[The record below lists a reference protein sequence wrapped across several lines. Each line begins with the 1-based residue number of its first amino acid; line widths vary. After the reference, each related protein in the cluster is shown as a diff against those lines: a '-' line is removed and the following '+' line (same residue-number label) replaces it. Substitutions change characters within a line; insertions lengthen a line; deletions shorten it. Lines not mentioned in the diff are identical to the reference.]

1 MKEDIAKSKDL
12 WKTPK
17 SLGISKTFSS
27 VQTNAIEDTK
37 CLKFDLKSVA
47 QTSAKFYSNLVK
59 SLLKNFPNSPYKFY
73 INSVHQY
80 YKNLENVREIF
91 RRWCKYS
98 DKTYSKNMYISIS
111 SGLFPSDCKIAKL
124 KPLYKKGSKTNP
136 ENFRPISLLPL
147 ISKVIERIVYDQV
160 DNFLLQNNILY
171 NYQSGFRKNHST
183 DLCLSFIND
192 EILKGFDKGL
202 FTGMILIDLQ
212 KAFDTINHEILLGK
226 LHAIGFSEKTVAW
239 FKLYLSDRAFKVN
252 INNHFSD
259 LSKISCG
266 VPLVSILGPLLFLL
280 YVNNMPQATH
290 SDLFLYPDDSGLTLQ
305 HKDVHTIEH

>member
-1 MKEDIAKSKDL
+1 M
-12 WKTPK
+12 
-17 SLGISKTFSS
+17 
-27 VQTNAIEDTK
+27 
-37 CLKFDLKSVA
+37 
-47 QTSAKFYSNLVK
+47 
-59 SLLKNFPNSPYKFY
+59 
-73 INSVHQY
+73 
-80 YKNLENVREIF
+80 
-91 RRWCKYS
+91 
-98 DKTYSKNMYISIS
+98 
-111 SGLFPSDCKIAKL
+111 
-124 KPLYKKGSKTNP
+124 
-136 ENFRPISLLPL
+136 
-147 ISKVIERIVYDQV
+147 
-160 DNFLLQNNILY
+160 Y

-183 DLCLSFIND
+183 DLCLSFLND
-192 EILKGFDKGL
+192 KILKGFDKGL